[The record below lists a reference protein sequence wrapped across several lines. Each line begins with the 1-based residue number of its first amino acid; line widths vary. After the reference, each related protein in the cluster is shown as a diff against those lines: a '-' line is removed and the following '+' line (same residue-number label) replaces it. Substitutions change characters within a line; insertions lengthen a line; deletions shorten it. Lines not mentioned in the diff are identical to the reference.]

1 MGLSTSALPTS
12 HPIKHP
18 RCRLCFLCVLHC
30 SYCLCSSNGKKTDTH
45 RAREEL
51 SCRIILGLQP
61 SAQHC
66 SHPTMQ
72 PRGVLSSPLGP
83 LMLPIS
89 AFSQATMQPRE
100 EGLSFWKGH
109 CLQIYLMQ
117 LLQEILFQHLCSCAG
132 LQVLHSAQGSLLGIV
147 QLIVQL

>member
-1 MGLSTSALPTS
+1 M
-12 HPIKHP
+12 
-18 RCRLCFLCVLHC
+18 
-30 SYCLCSSNGKKTDTH
+30 
-45 RAREEL
+45 
-51 SCRIILGLQP
+51 GLQP

-72 PRGVLSSPLGP
+72 PRGVQSSPLGP
-83 LMLPIS
+83 LMSPIS
-89 AFSQATMQPRE
+89 ALSQATMQPRE

-147 QLIVQL
+147 QLIVQTQQMITSHTNVMSALVLVVQSRCLIIQKQLSAAQWSTRIWPTFQEQA